1 MVAKYVFN
9 RLVSVGRGN
18 EQKHTN
24 QHVKRIFYI
33 NGKIERVM
41 NNRFVEIR
49 KQIGKFI
56 ANFSVTEEDGKE
68 YIFDGDVIREGLE
81 ISTYNESGDV
91 IPLPDGEYTIK
102 GTKVIVTDG
111 KVSELPDKESKVE
124 ETPTEP
130 KTDLNE
136 NPSQETPTEN
146 EGVIAELRQE
156 IAEKESEIAELKKQI
171 EELKNTPLA
180 NPVPQRT
187 DMSTE
192 QPTDI
197 PDRVKGTKYEK
208 ACRIFRS

>member
-1 MVAKYVFN
+1 
-9 RLVSVGRGN
+9 
-18 EQKHTN
+18 
-24 QHVKRIFYI
+24 
-33 NGKIERVM
+33 M

-130 KTDLNE
+130 KTDLKE

-171 EELKNTPLA
+171 EELKTALEGKELVTKFFELKNTPLA

>member
-1 MVAKYVFN
+1 
-9 RLVSVGRGN
+9 
-18 EQKHTN
+18 
-24 QHVKRIFYI
+24 
-33 NGKIERVM
+33 M

-68 YIFDGDVIREGLE
+68 YIFDGDVIREDLE
-81 ISTYNESGDV
+81 ISTYNEIGDV

-102 GTKVIVTDG
+102 GTKIIVTDG
-111 KVSELPDKESKVE
+111 KVSGLPDKESKAEESKVE
-124 ETPTEP
+124 ETPAEP

-136 NPSQETPTEN
+136 NQETPAED
-146 EGVIAELRQE
+146 EGVIADLRQE
-156 IAEKESEIAELKKQI
+156 LANKESEIAELKRQI

-197 PDRVKGTKYEK
+197 PDRVKGTKFEK